1 MVIPTIPTPFG
12 VCVIITTVSSMMM
25 AAASTIFPRFVDL
38 CATLAPPMSVVLCAA
53 PLPTI
58 LDIQKAQDVGE
69 YPLLPYSCMTSN
81 CALWTTYGVLKQ
93 SSTVWVPNLVGL
105 LLGLYYMKS
114 FIRFAPKSAPT
125 LPGSVGHHLIAVMCV
140 LCWIGVSTAFL
151 SIPASVVGTVATIFC
166 VAMFAS
172 PLAAMKTVIRD
183 RSAQSIPLPFTVA
196 SLMNCFFWSVIGFF
210 QFRDRNIIIPN
221 VLGLTFSLVQV
232 ALIFYGNTPRET
244 DSIIS
249 P

>member
-1 MVIPTIPTPFG
+1 MVLPTI
-12 VCVIITTVSSMMM
+12 
-25 AAASTIFPRFVDL
+25 STIVGGSSTMLSSSSSTFFPRFVDL

-58 LDIQKAQDVGE
+58 LNIQKAQDVGE

-81 CALWTTYGVLKQ
+81 CALWTTYGVMKQ
-93 SSTVWVPNLVGL
+93 SSTVWIPNLVGL
-105 LLGLYYMKS
+105 FLGLYYMKS
-114 FIRFAPKSAPT
+114 FIRFAPKSASPT
-125 LPGSVGHHLIAVMCV
+125 LPGSVVHHLVAVLCV
-140 LCWIGVSTAFL
+140 LCWIVTSLSFL

-183 RSAQSIPLPFTVA
+183 KSAKSIPLPFTVA
-196 SLMNCFFWSVIGFF
+196 SLMNCFFWSVIGLFK
-210 QFRDRNIIIPN
+210 FRDRNIIIPN
-221 VLGLTFSLVQV
+221 ILGLTFSLMQV
-232 ALIFYGNTPRET
+232 ALIFLYGNFQGET
-244 DSIIS
+244 DSIAT